1 VSDGISFVK
10 DYQKDS
16 YNKKNF
22 IEKNIDDKNI
32 LATLKKIG
40 IILKMWNY
48 ETLKIQRMFQN
59 CFKILKL
66 QESFTT

>member
-1 VSDGISFVK
+1 MSYEVNFAK

-32 LATLKKIG
+32 LAKFKKHS
-40 IILKMWNY
+40 Y
-48 ETLKIQRMFQN
+48 F
-59 CFKILKL
+59 
-66 QESFTT
+66 